1 MIALAVLYLLSVPI
15 LWVLYLA
22 IMALSTA
29 RRAGKLPAAAKR
41 CAYPL
46 LAVGYLWDF
55 LVNVLVCTPLFV
67 ELPREALV
75 TSRVSRHKRAG
86 SGWRYSIANWMCKNL
101 LDPFDPKGC
110 HCN

>member
-1 MIALAVLYLLSVPI
+1 MIAAVALYLLSVPI

-29 RRAGKLPAAAKR
+29 QHAGKLPAAALY
-41 CAYPL
+41 CAMPL
-46 LAVGYLWDF
+46 LAAGYLWDF
-55 LVNVLVCTPLFV
+55 LVNVLVCTPLFA

-86 SGWRYSIANWMCKNL
+86 SGWRYRIANWMCTNL

-110 HCN
+110 HCK